1 MPTRQGGLAG
11 SRSALR
17 VLGYL
22 WCSWVLA
29 GATAVPRGAGH
40 PVRPMLAW
48 LCPGASGD
56 GPGTHLA
63 AGCMPQAGVGVPTAS
78 DSRPRRRR
86 RGGWARHLRPPHRG
100 SPGRRRAAPRSA
112 PTAPRS
118 AIPGQVRA
126 RSPPTEPIEPSSRNP
141 STFLH
146 TATGASSAY
155 KEPARRKRCSFALI
169 PAAARSLARELQP
182 SPQALDALLANSA
195 IRASEMP
202 IDRS

>member
-100 SPGRRRAAPRSA
+100 SPSRRRAAPRSA

-126 RSPPTEPIEPSSRNP
+126 RSPPTEPIEHKFEESIHIPTYRDRSQLSLQGARP
-141 STFLH
+141 PETMQLCPDSTS
-146 TATGASSAY
+146 G
-155 KEPARRKRCSFALI
+155 SFA
-169 PAAARSLARELQP
+169 RS
-182 SPQALDALLANSA
+182 
-195 IRASEMP
+195 RASAQP
-202 IDRS
+202 PSARCAPSQLGDQGQ